1 MCDVSVETIL
11 SLIWHDG
18 DMHLHHVDL
27 QNPLRFSVVLWC
39 WCDGLFPLC
48 HSALTEPAGCS
59 CVDTGV
65 SACLCGCEGEQ
76 EETPQ
81 TSPVTLCPSLRSYL
95 TDGGLHLYSRNVGRA
110 PDLASSREVIQRGLR
125 EGDGDR
131 YAPLPHLPFFLLIIH
146 FSCSA

>member
-27 QNPLRFSVVLWC
+27 QNPLRFFVVLWC

-81 TSPVTLCPSLRSYL
+81 HPGALDPLSRSQFFYPLSRSYL
-95 TDGGLHLYSRNVGRA
+95 SQ
-110 PDLASSREVIQRGLR
+110 SQRGV
-125 EGDGDR
+125 EV
-131 YAPLPHLPFFLLIIH
+131 PPVSHLPGPASLLSSGIPVLT
-146 FSCSA
+146 